1 VITTSRKIQDP
12 PRLVGKPW
20 DNQTQRDVETYL
32 RRVREALDG
41 EAELRQISL
50 VVNLGAAAAA
60 ADNADALS
68 FFRGGC

>member
-1 VITTSRKIQDP
+1 
-12 PRLVGKPW
+12 
-20 DNQTQRDVETYL
+20 
-32 RRVREALDG
+32 VREALDG

-50 VVNLGAAAAA
+50 VVNLGAASAA